1 MFVSSDLSVSR
12 SAKGSDVIISYKG
25 KLAIVPPVAPD
36 YNEAVN
42 LYNALRCTPRIDRE
56 NAITDGRITL
66 PSWLTGEQAEAV
78 AKVVEAA
85 EELPVDKKAQ
95 LLEGLNGL
103 LKFFTEF
110 DFVPSFRF
118 TNTLAQKVVKS
129 QAEAKNYINHYFA
142 LTGSSFA
149 NDVEQ
154 KIRSKEFTELLKKI
168 KEYGAPAQEI
178 NNRFKVYYGSAG
190 TGKTTLAQSET
201 DNRCIVCNSSMLPAD
216 LMENFIF
223 KDGKPDFNPSM
234 LWECMEQ
241 GKPIVLDEINLLPF
255 DSLRFLQGIVDG
267 KKSFFYKNREVHIN
281 DGFEII
287 GTMNLTLGGVTYGL
301 PEPLV
306 DRCEDIREFVLSAE
320 QLAGAIT
327 GEFVAG

>member
-1 MFVSSDLSVSR
+1 MFVSSDLSISR
-12 SAKGSDVIISYKG
+12 AAKGADVIINYKG
-25 KLAIVPPVAPD
+25 KIAIVPPTAHD
-36 YNEAVN
+36 YNEAVD
-42 LYNALRCTPRIDRE
+42 LYNACRCTPCIDR
-56 NAITDGRITL
+56 ASSLADGRITL
-66 PSWLTGEQAEAV
+66 PSWLTAEQAEAV
-78 AKVVEAA
+78 ANVVEAA
-85 EELPVDKKAQ
+85 EALPVDKKAQ
-95 LLEGLNGL
+95 LLEGLNDL

-118 TNTLAQKVVKS
+118 TNTLAQKVMKS
-129 QAEAKNYINHYFA
+129 QTEAKNYINHYFA

-154 KIRSKEFTELLKKI
+154 KIRSKEFSELLKKI

-267 KKSFFYKNREVHIN
+267 KRSFYYKNREVHIN

-306 DRCEDIREFVLSAE
+306 DRCEDIREFILSAE